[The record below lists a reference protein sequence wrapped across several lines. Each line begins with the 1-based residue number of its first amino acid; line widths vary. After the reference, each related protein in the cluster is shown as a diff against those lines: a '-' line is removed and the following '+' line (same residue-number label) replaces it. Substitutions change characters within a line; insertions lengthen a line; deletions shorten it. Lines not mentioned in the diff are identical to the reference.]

1 MGRRRKNNVEIPAG
15 VYPVRSKGRVY
26 WYYQPG
32 RGTIR
37 AAKRIK
43 IFGDP
48 TAPVGTP
55 ENEQFW
61 RELNHVVSQ
70 AIVYPAGSIK
80 ILIDKYR
87 EDEAF
92 KRLASR
98 TQTVYSLH
106 LNRLSKADVWG
117 MLPAKLLTA
126 PAVKAARD
134 TLSQTPGMANQ
145 MLSVG
150 RTLYAW
156 AIPLGLVNS
165 NPFENVSPLEIPDR
179 GHVPW
184 PNWALEEVLA
194 SVPDDLRRMV
204 PLGLMTCQRESDLI
218 RMGPMHRE
226 SIEGRGS
233 GIWCRPKKT
242 RRRRRSVFI
251 PLRTADALE
260 LDRWANTP
268 ISFENTRWKAPIKRH
283 NAEAYLYSPRGA
295 AYTET
300 SLRARWHRWL
310 NTKAG
315 TALCGKWKDWLRQ
328 QIARYEWELD
338 AEDAKGPTIHGLRGT
353 GVLLRWSEGYGV
365 DQISND
371 IGMSRQMVER
381 YMRFKDQMGVATDGQ
396 MRLHLVKKGA
406 LKGQSL

>member
-1 MGRRRKNNVEIPAG
+1 MARRRKNRLALPKG
-15 VYPVRSKGRVY
+15 VYPVRAKGRLY

-32 RGTIR
+32 RGTAGAARRIR
-37 AAKRIK
+37 

-48 TAPVGTP
+48 SAPIGTP
-55 ENEQFW
+55 ENERFW
-61 RELNHVVSQ
+61 RELNHICSQ
-70 AIVYPAGSIK
+70 VTVYPAGSIK
-80 ILIDKYR
+80 ILIDQYR
-87 EDEAF
+87 QDDAF
-92 KRLASR
+92 KRLSPR
-98 TQTVYSLH
+98 TQIVYNLH
-106 LNRLSKADVWG
+106 LNRFCKPDVWG
-117 MLPAKLLTA
+117 MLPARQLSP
-126 PAVKAARD
+126 PAIKIARD
-134 TLSQTPGMANQ
+134 RLSETPGMANQ

-156 AIPLGLVNS
+156 AIPLGMVNN
-165 NPFENVSPLEIPDR
+165 NPFENVGPLEIPDR

-184 PNWALEEVLA
+184 PRWALEEVLA
-194 SVPDDLRRMV
+194 SVPEDLRRMIR
-204 PLGLMTCQRESDLI
+204 LGLMTCQRESDLI

-226 SIEGRGS
+226 SLEGRGS
-233 GIWCRPKKT
+233 GIWCRPRKT

-260 LDRWANTP
+260 LDRWTETP
-268 ISFENTRWKAPIKRH
+268 ITFENPRWKAPIARH
-283 NAEAYLYSPRGA
+283 NLEAYLYSPRGA

-310 NTKAG
+310 NTTAG
-315 TALCGKWKDWLRQ
+315 MALCSKWKEWLRQ

-371 IGMSRQMVER
+371 IGMSRQMVEH
-381 YMRFKDQMGVATDGQ
+381 YMRFKDQMGVAADGQ
-396 MRLHLVKKGA
+396 KRLHLVKKER
-406 LKGQSL
+406 